1 MAKRRTKVVLNSTG
15 WDELRKSP
23 EVEKLVADVA
33 QDIAERAGD
42 GFAVAVHQ
50 RKNLVVANVYT
61 ETADA
66 MRAEAKSGALSKAVG
81 GGG

>member
-1 MAKRRTKVVLNSTG
+1 MAKRRTKVVLNIPG

-23 EVEKLVADVA
+23 EVEKLVEDVA
-33 QDIAERAGD
+33 QGIADRAGD

-50 RKNLVVANVYT
+50 RRKLVVANVYT

-66 MRAEAKSGALSKAVG
+66 MRAEAKNGALSKAVG
-81 GGG
+81 GG

>member
-1 MAKRRTKVVLNSTG
+1 MAKSKVKLNIAG
-15 WDELRKSP
+15 FNELRKSG
-23 EVEKLVADVA
+23 EVEALVSGEAEK
-33 QDIAERAGD
+33 IASAAGP
-42 GFAVAVHQ
+42 GFAVGVHQ
-50 RKNLVVANVYT
+50 KGSRVIANVYT

>member
-1 MAKRRTKVVLNSTG
+1 MAKTKVKLNIAG
-15 WDELRKSP
+15 FNELRKSG
-23 EVEKLVADVA
+23 EVEALVSGEAEK
-33 QDIAERAGD
+33 IASAAGS
-42 GFAVAVHQ
+42 GFAVGVHQ
-50 RKNLVVANVYT
+50 KGSRVIANVYT